1 VVPGVNAE
9 IVKIETVN
17 VEVGVIVIVM
27 ETVETKI
34 AVEVIGIVVV
44 AIAIGVTKTEMIGTV
59 VEEGIEIGEADEM
72 IAVAEMIEIADG
84 VMTVTAIVVVPVV
97 RTNNTVCRFQS
108 LNYGKI
114 HPHATGQIVP

>member
-1 VVPGVNAE
+1 MLAKIVVPGVDVE

-34 AVEVIGIVVV
+34 VVEVIGIVVV
-44 AIAIGVTKTEMIGTV
+44 AIAIGVTKTEMIRTV

-72 IAVAEMIEIADG
+72 IAAAGMIEIADG
-84 VMTVTAIVVVPVV
+84 VMTAIVVVPVV
-97 RTNNTVCRFQS
+97 RTNNTVCRFKS
-108 LNYGKI
+108 SNYGKI
-114 HPHATGQIVP
+114 HSLATG